1 MTLSGMSFTKRRDN
15 LSWVEL
21 LPFVRKSS
29 DWQLHVNYTN
39 VLFIYF
45 QLYYIV
51 ARKMIKAYPVN
62 E

>member
-1 MTLSGMSFTKRRDN
+1 MSFTKRRDN

-21 LPFVRKSS
+21 LLFVRKSS

-51 ARKMIKAYPVN
+51 ARKMTKAHPVN